1 MQFKKLLLTA
11 ALANSAL
18 SAPII
23 HYVYTTVVKTVVIT
37 AGQTAHIGDADQ
49 TSTSFTTPTAVT
61 PTDIYT
67 PVVATTTSSSSTG
80 NEKVVV
86 YTYMPTFSS
95 SSSSSSSTTIVVP
108 PTTST
113 AAPVTT
119 TTAAPTTS
127 TTPTSTAAATTAA
140 AASNS
145 DLDSFQSEILSAHNS
160 CRAKHGV
167 DALTWDSEVAA
178 YAQAYADKYTCSGSL
193 THSGGQYGE
202 NLAIGYTTTGA
213 VDAWY
218 GEGENYDYSTC
229 SVYDHFTQVVWKSTT
244 KVGCAY
250 KYCNSYWGTYIIC
263 SYETP
268 GNVIGYG
275 IKNVLPPV

>member
-1 MQFKKLLLTA
+1 MQIKKLLLTA

-18 SAPII
+18 SAPVV
-23 HYVYTTVVKTVVIT
+23 HYVYTTVVKTVIIT
-37 AGQTAHIGDADQ
+37 AGQTAHINDADQ
-49 TSTSFTTPTAVT
+49 TSTIFTAPTPVT

-67 PVVATTTSSSSTG
+67 PVVTSSSSAG

-86 YTYMPTFSS
+86 YTYLPTFST
-95 SSSSSSSTTIVVP
+95 SSSSSSSTTVVVP
-108 PTTST
+108 P
-113 AAPVTT
+113 TT

-127 TTPTSTAAATTAA
+127 TTPTSTAAATTSAA
-140 AASNS
+140 AGNS
-145 DLDSFQSEILSAHNS
+145 DLDTFQSEILSAHNS

-167 DALTWDSEVAA
+167 NALTWDSEVAA

-193 THSGGQYGE
+193 THSGGPYGE
-202 NLAIGYTTTGA
+202 NLAIGYTTTGS

-218 GEGENYDYSTC
+218 SEGDNYDYSTC
-229 SVYDHFTQVVWKSTT
+229 NVYDHFTQVVWKSTT

-263 SYETP
+263 SYESA
-268 GNVIGYG
+268 GNVINYG
-275 IKNVLPPV
+275 IDNVLPPV